1 MYMRQI
7 TESTGSLSIT
17 FPFPPGTQLDYTSQ
31 FSQVRC
37 GHVTQSKTGELG
49 QSIVNHTSRP
59 DPHRT
64 FCMILPSLFPEL
76 ILNSQRI
83 FRSCVIKMIEL
94 IYQYSSLNE
103 YMKQKKPYC
112 VFKIHRKLSKK

>member
-7 TESTGSLSIT
+7 TESTGSLSTT
-17 FPFPPGTQLDYTSQ
+17 FPLPPGTLLDYISQ
-31 FSQVRC
+31 SFQVRY
-37 GHVTQSKTGELG
+37 GHVTKSKTGELG
-49 QSIVNHTSRP
+49 QSVVNHTSRQ

-83 FRSCVIKMIEL
+83 FRSCIIKIIEF
-94 IYQYSSLNE
+94 IYQYSPLNE
-103 YMKQKKPYC
+103 CMKQKKPYC
-112 VFKIHRKLSKK
+112 VFTIHRQLSKK